1 MNHHWA
7 LLELLARDHQ
17 EELRREAE
25 AARRAALLDNRARDV
40 LRLRL
45 GRALIRLGGLRS
57 GGEAARR
64 AERA

>member
-1 MNHHWA
+1 MNDNWA
-7 LLELLARDHQ
+7 LLRQLAQDHQ
-17 EELRREAE
+17 DELRREAE
-25 AARRAALLDNRARDV
+25 AARRAALLDNQARDG

-57 GGEAARR
+57 GAEAARR

>member
-1 MNHHWA
+1 MNHNWA
-7 LLELLARDHQ
+7 LLELARHHQ

-25 AARRAALLDNRARDV
+25 AARRAALLDNRARDG

-45 GRALIRLGGLRS
+45 GRALIRLGGLRA
-57 GGEAARR
+57 GAKAARH